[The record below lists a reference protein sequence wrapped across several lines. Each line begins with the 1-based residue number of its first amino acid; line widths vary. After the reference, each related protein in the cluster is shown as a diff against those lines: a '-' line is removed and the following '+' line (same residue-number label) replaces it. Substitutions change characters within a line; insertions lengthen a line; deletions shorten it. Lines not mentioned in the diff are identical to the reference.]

1 MKWKWLL
8 HTVVYLGC
16 LIALLWQSY
25 RIRDLQDTILH
36 QQLYASKRQAQVDA
50 CSQFLCEEHSEQ
62 RGWQLQL
69 METQG
74 KLMRCEKA
82 VIAKRR

>member
-25 RIRDLQDTILH
+25 RIRDLQDQHL
-36 QQLYASKRQAQVDA
+36 
-50 CSQFLCEEHSEQ
+50 LCHNSLMLQ
-62 RGWQLQL
+62 RTAGNS
-69 METQG
+69 
-74 KLMRCEKA
+74 
-82 VIAKRR
+82 